1 VSSHLPTA
9 PNPSTGPRPTIGV
22 LALQGDVREHLVM
35 LTDAGGHAVTVRR
48 PAELASVDGL
58 VIPGGE
64 STTIEK
70 LLRSWNLFEPL
81 RDRIADGLP
90 VLGTCAGMVLLADRI
105 ANPASGQTG
114 LGGLD
119 ITVRRNAFGRQIDSF
134 EDDLTIT
141 GLDAPVHAVF
151 IRAPWVEQLGDG
163 VRVLARTR
171 DGHPVVVE
179 QGMLLAVAFHPEIS
193 GDGRLHRLFVD
204 RTVGRTADRR
214 QGR

>member
-1 VSSHLPTA
+1 MSSQPSTA
-9 PNPSTGPRPTIGV
+9 PIPSTGPRIRIGV
-22 LALQGDVREHLVM
+22 LALQGDVREHLAM
-35 LTDAGGHAVTVRR
+35 LAAAGAEPVNVRR
-48 PAELASVDGL
+48 VSELAAVDGL

-70 LLRSWNLFEPL
+70 LLRSWDLFEPL

-90 VLGTCAGMVLLADRI
+90 VMGTCAGMVLLADRI

-119 ITVRRNAFGRQIDSF
+119 ITVRRNAFGRQVDSF
-134 EDDLTIT
+134 EDDLDVT

-151 IRAPWVEQLGDG
+151 IRAPWVEQLGG
-163 VRVLARTR
+163 NVRVLARTR

-179 QGMLLAVAFHPEIS
+179 QGALLAVAFHPEIS
-193 GDGRLHRLFVD
+193 ADGRLHRLFVD
-204 RTVGRTADRR
+204 RASGSA
-214 QGR
+214 G